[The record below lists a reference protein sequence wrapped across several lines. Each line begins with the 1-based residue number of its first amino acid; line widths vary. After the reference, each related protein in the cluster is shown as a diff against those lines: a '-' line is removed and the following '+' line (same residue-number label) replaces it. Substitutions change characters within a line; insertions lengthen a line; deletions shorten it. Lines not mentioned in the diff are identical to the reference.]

1 MLRVLVCYVRSN
13 ICYRDKNYILN
24 KMENIFTK
32 VLLRNTKQKTI
43 GIIYK
48 PLNQLK
54 FLETSSDS
62 LNKPNIINEE

>member
-1 MLRVLVCYVRSN
+1 
-13 ICYRDKNYILN
+13 
-24 KMENIFTK
+24 MENIFTK
-32 VLLRNTKQKTI
+32 VLLRNTKPTTI